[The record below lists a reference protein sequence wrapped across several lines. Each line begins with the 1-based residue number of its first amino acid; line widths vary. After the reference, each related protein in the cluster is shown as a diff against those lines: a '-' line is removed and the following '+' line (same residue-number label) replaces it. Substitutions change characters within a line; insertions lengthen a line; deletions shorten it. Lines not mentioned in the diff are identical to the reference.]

1 MGSWALETQKRR
13 TGSAASRLWKTIESL
28 QSLQAAETPSQSAT
42 TERSLLF
49 SLLLH
54 DSIKKKKKTL
64 ALIRFLGLLL
74 LSIYQLFTWG
84 WNQRGTLGHPQESKT
99 ESIPSQVKALAD
111 VKIVQVSSHIIITI
125 IYPSGVVF
133 LILVL

>member
-54 DSIKKKKKTL
+54 DSIKKKKK
-64 ALIRFLGLLL
+64 
-74 LSIYQLFTWG
+74 
-84 WNQRGTLGHPQESKT
+84 
-99 ESIPSQVKALAD
+99 PS
-111 VKIVQVSSHIIITI
+111 H
-125 IYPSGVVF
+125 
-133 LILVL
+133 

>member
-54 DSIKKKKKTL
+54 DSI
-64 ALIRFLGLLL
+64 
-74 LSIYQLFTWG
+74 
-84 WNQRGTLGHPQESKT
+84 
-99 ESIPSQVKALAD
+99 
-111 VKIVQVSSHIIITI
+111 
-125 IYPSGVVF
+125 
-133 LILVL
+133 